1 MAVVLFSSASSLDSR
16 LERMEEYCCLTEAT
30 VVVVVAV
37 EASELSVESD
47 EVSVV
52 EQLLMNG
59 THIETTRMIAN
70 RTMTTFMPVEVWF
83 LSKAMGCLPYSLV
96 EAAVA
101 CVVACAAVS
110 ACSWASVLEFEAT
123 YIPAK

>member
-30 VVVVVAV
+30 VVAVVAV
-37 EASELSVESD
+37 ELSEESEESLDASVT
-47 EVSVV
+47 

-59 THIETTRMIAN
+59 THIETTRMTAN

-83 LSKAMGCLPYSLV
+83 LSKAMGALPYSLV
-96 EAAVA
+96 ES
-101 CVVACAAVS
+101 VVAATEVCAAAS
-110 ACSWASVLEFEAT
+110 ACSCANVLEFEAT
-123 YIPAK
+123 YMPAK